1 MAATAVITGG
11 SSGIGQSCARLFCE
25 KGYTVYE
32 LSRSGKSEGGIR
44 HITADITK
52 PHEVAAAFE
61 AIFAAQGR
69 IDLLVNNAGM
79 GISGAIEFTEL
90 DAAKRIF
97 DVNFFGMFTCCKAAL
112 PYLRQSEGGRIINL
126 SSVAAPISIP
136 FQAFYS
142 ATKAAVNSFTMALA
156 NEVRP
161 FGIRVSALMP
171 GDVHTG
177 FTSAREKSEIG
188 SQLYGQAIER
198 AVSSMEK
205 DELGGMS
212 PELVAGLIFKIS
224 QCRHPKVLYTAGGK
238 YRLFVIIAKLLPA
251 TVCNRLVGKIYG

>member
-32 LSRSGKSEGGIR
+32 LSRSGKSEGGVH

-52 PHEVAAAFE
+52 PGEVASAFE
-61 AIFAAQGR
+61 QIFDAEGH
-69 IDLLVNNAGM
+69 IDLLINNAGM

-97 DVNFFGMFTCCKAAL
+97 DVNFFGMFTCCKEAL

-161 FGIRVSALMP
+161 FGISVSALMP

-177 FTSAREKSEIG
+177 FTSARQKSEIG
-188 SQLYGQAIER
+188 SQLYGQAIGR

-205 DELGGMS
+205 DELSGMS
-212 PELVAGLIFKIS
+212 PELVADLIFKIS
-224 QCRHPKVLYTAGGK
+224 QRRRPKVLYTAGGK
-238 YRLFVIIAKLLPA
+238 YRLFVVIAKLLPA